1 MTTWVG
7 SVTIAR
13 CYRVVVVLRDSCR
26 LRDVVD
32 DIPFFHHGTI
42 AMYGSSWHL
51 MLHPVTSYSG
61 LPCVF
66 CWLPIQGVVDLV
78 PDSMPKWMMH
88 TFWHTFLCVII
99 RTSRRVRA
107 WLAHPHVYSV
117 WGGMIP
123 RIIDPHGRAKLSD
136 PLPTGVERGESLR
149 RDCPALRPLT
159 VGYWRLGDTELWST
173 AVCLPDPWC
182 MVFGGQ
188 RPSKTEPQ
196 VGVVCPP
203 DP

>member
-32 DIPFFHHGTI
+32 DVPFFHHGTI

-51 MLHPVTSYSG
+51 PLHPVISYSG

-99 RTSRRVRA
+99 RPSRRVRA
-107 WLAHPHVYSV
+107 WLTHPHVYSG

-123 RIIDPHGRAKLSD
+123 RIIDPRGRAKLSD
-136 PLPTGVERGESLR
+136 PLPTGIERGKSLR
-149 RDCPALRPLT
+149 RDWAIRNSEVQSFVSLT
-159 VGYWRLGDTELWST
+159 LGAW
-173 AVCLPDPWC
+173 CL
-182 MVFGGQ
+182 
-188 RPSKTEPQ
+188 
-196 VGVVCPP
+196 GVSDRVRRNRKSGSSVP
-203 DP
+203 